1 MDIKVILDVLGYV
14 LSICLGGVAL
24 YIKGKKTITDNAVK
38 YINEAEEGY
47 QNLVIA
53 KGEKFDYVVDNIYNL
68 IPTVVRPFVTKD
80 LVAII
85 VQNIFDQMESY
96 AVKQADKIVDKIL
109 EKPENK

>member
-1 MDIKVILDVLGYV
+1 M
-14 LSICLGGVAL
+14 
-24 YIKGKKTITDNAVK
+24 
-38 YINEAEEGY
+38 
-47 QNLVIA
+47 
-53 KGEKFDYVVDNIYNL
+53 DNIYNL